1 MPYFVYLCC
10 IYFFLHCSH
19 SVDSKRK
26 NTAHMTLNT
35 QKAKNESVCDT
46 FSAVSQTLSL
56 VKWCCDTLIFCNN
69 SSVSAC
75 SSLCA
80 VNHISFMMK
89 LWRMCSILWGVVVW
103 QLDKPP
109 SWPLC
114 VCSCMRTCL
123 HLRWCAISLNKRCP
137 LWSGQYRHTAYACL
151 HGTITSV
158 RLTTPL

>member
-1 MPYFVYLCC
+1 MLYIFLFTLFPFCGQQKELYCAHDIEHTKSEKWKCLWYFLGCQSDLVFRKVMLWHVY
-10 IYFFLHCSH
+10 
-19 SVDSKRK
+19 
-26 NTAHMTLNT
+26 
-35 QKAKNESVCDT
+35 
-46 FSAVSQTLSL
+46 
-56 VKWCCDTLIFCNN
+56 FCNN